1 VTQNIFSTRVLIK
14 FLLLPVFGIPVGA
27 PVAMGDEGA
36 SPAYAPGSMSESPG
50 GFGSGPSASRGSDAP
65 SSAPYSLF
73 SQSYNFPISF
83 CILHLLL
90 ISFSSNH

>member
-36 SPAYAPGSMSESPG
+36 SPAYAPGSMSGKRSTS
-50 GFGSGPSASRGSDAP
+50 F
-65 SSAPYSLF
+65 LF
-73 SQSYNFPISF
+73 LDS
-83 CILHLLL
+83 
-90 ISFSSNH
+90 